1 MRIWNSETA
10 LGLWNLSSS
19 SFHRCLSP
27 REGKNLIKA
36 AWKAGIRTFD
46 TAYSYAEASSLLF
59 AAMREM
65 GVHDDVNII
74 TKVMPVPTLRRRFE
88 TELRRM
94 GRDYTD
100 ILLIHWP
107 SEEPQLAESL
117 ETLTALKNEGKAKE
131 IGVANFPVNLLRWAA
146 ERFPIS
152 YHERAL
158 SLVWSKGWEEEKHLG
173 LRTIAYSPLGM
184 GLLSGRYQKI
194 EEITD
199 RRKDLPILKTAA
211 FPQILKEIKGTP
223 DTALSWVYGENPYG
237 VISGFSTVSDLS
249 ILDRIAEIP
258 EDRRKR
264 LSALARLID
273 STTDA
278 DNIFAHD
285 WKGR

>member
-211 FPQILKEIKGTP
+211 FPQMLKEIRGTP
-223 DTALSWVYGENPYG
+223 DTALSWVYGEKPWC
-237 VISGFSTVSDLS
+237 VVSGFSNPDQLGILKSLAPLTAERQQELTDLAS
-249 ILDRIAEIP
+249 M
-258 EDRRKR
+258 
-264 LSALARLID
+264 LSAE
-273 STTDA
+273 TDA
-278 DNIFAHD
+278 DNIFAHH
-285 WKGR
+285 WH